1 MTLTWLDY
9 AFLLVLTISMLAG
22 FMRGLV
28 REALG
33 LGAWIVALLAA
44 RIFAKPIADL
54 LEPYISHPDARL
66 VLGFVL
72 IIFVVVM
79 VCGFIIR
86 LLNAAIEWVGMGFF
100 NRVAGAIFG
109 LARGGAILVIVTVV
123 IGLTPLA
130 QLQAWQQAQLR
141 PSFESLREW
150 AVVQLQ
156 SWDVDPS
163 AAEDAMRH
171 LPMTL
176 PGRSNFPSSASPD
189 SSNGSSDSSSRSQ
202 DGQGVTIPIPVPN
215 EKPAP

>member
-44 RIFAKPIADL
+44 RVFAQPL
-54 LEPYISHPDARL
+54 GEMLEPYISHPDARL

-72 IIFVVVM
+72 VIFVVVM
-79 VCGFIIR
+79 VCGFVIR

-100 NRVAGAIFG
+100 NRVAGACFG
-109 LARGGAILVIVTVV
+109 LARGAAILVIATVV

-130 QLQAWQQAQLR
+130 QLSAWQQAQLR
-141 PSFESLREW
+141 PAFESLRAW
-150 AVVQLQ
+150 AVVQLEG
-156 SWDVDPS
+156 WNVDAS
-163 AAEDAMRH
+163 QAEDAMRR
-171 LPMTL
+171 LPLTL
-176 PGRSNFPSSASPD
+176 PGTTTSTVEQSGRA
-189 SSNGSSDSSSRSQ
+189 
-202 DGQGVTIPIPVPN
+202 VPPPGGAPAAQ
-215 EKPAP
+215 PAP

>member
-79 VCGFIIR
+79 ICGFIIR

-141 PSFESLREW
+141 PSFESLRTW

-156 SWDVDPS
+156 TWDVDPS
-163 AAEDAMRH
+163 AAEEAMRH

-176 PGRSNFPSSASPD
+176 PGRDDA
-189 SSNGSSDSSSRSQ
+189 SSSSSYSQ
-202 DGQGVTIPIPVPN
+202 DGQGVTIPAPVPA

>member
-9 AFLLVLTISMLAG
+9 AFLLVLPISMLAG

-79 VCGFIIR
+79 ICGFIIR

-141 PSFESLREW
+141 PSFESLRTW

-163 AAEDAMRH
+163 AAEEAMRH

-176 PGRSNFPSSASPD
+176 PGRDDA
-189 SSNGSSDSSSRSQ
+189 SSSSSYSQ
-202 DGQGVTIPIPVPN
+202 DGQGVTIPAPVPA

>member
-79 VCGFIIR
+79 ICGFIIR

-141 PSFESLREW
+141 PSFESLRTW

-163 AAEDAMRH
+163 AAEEAMRH

-176 PGRSNFPSSASPD
+176 PGRDDA
-189 SSNGSSDSSSRSQ
+189 SSSSSYSQ
-202 DGQGVTIPIPVPN
+202 DGQGVTIPAPVPA

>member
-44 RIFAKPIADL
+44 RVFAQPL
-54 LEPYISHPDARL
+54 GEMLEPYISHPDARL

-72 IIFVVVM
+72 VIFVVVM
-79 VCGFIIR
+79 VCGFVIR

-100 NRVAGAIFG
+100 NRVAGACFG
-109 LARGGAILVIVTVV
+109 LARGAAILVIATVV

-130 QLQAWQQAQLR
+130 QLSAWQQAQLR
-141 PSFESLREW
+141 PAFESLRAW
-150 AVVQLQ
+150 AVVQLED
-156 SWDVDPS
+156 WNVDAS
-163 AAEDAMRH
+163 QAEDAMRR
-171 LPMTL
+171 LPLTL
-176 PGRSNFPSSASPD
+176 PGTTTSTVEQSGRAAPPPGGAAAA
-189 SSNGSSDSSSRSQ
+189 Q
-202 DGQGVTIPIPVPN
+202 
-215 EKPAP
+215 PAP

>member
-9 AFLLVLTISMLAG
+9 AFLLVLTVSMLAG

-72 IIFVVVM
+72 IIFIVVM
-79 VCGFIIR
+79 ICGFIIR

-109 LARGGAILVIVTVV
+109 LARGAAILVIVTVV
-123 IGLTPLA
+123 IGLTPLT
-130 QLQAWQQAQLR
+130 QLGAWQQAQLR
-141 PSFESLREW
+141 SSFESLREW

-156 SWDVDPS
+156 SWDVDAT
-163 AAEDAMRH
+163 AAEDAMRQ

-176 PGRSNFPSSASPD
+176 PG
-189 SSNGSSDSSSRSQ
+189 SDGSSSRSSHSSSSSSSSSR
-202 DGQGVTIPIPVPN
+202 DGKGVTIDVPVPA

>member
-79 VCGFIIR
+79 ICGFIIR

-141 PSFESLREW
+141 PSFESLRTW

-163 AAEDAMRH
+163 AAEEAMRH

-176 PGRSNFPSSASPD
+176 PGRDDA
-189 SSNGSSDSSSRSQ
+189 SSSSSYSQ
-202 DGQGVTIPIPVPN
+202 DGQGVTIPVPVPA

>member
-44 RIFAKPIADL
+44 RVFAEPIGNL

-72 IIFVVVM
+72 VIFVVVM
-79 VCGFIIR
+79 ICGFVIR

-109 LARGGAILVIVTVV
+109 LARGGAILVIATVV
-123 IGLTPLA
+123 IGLTPLV

-150 AVVQLQ
+150 AVAQLQ

-163 AAEDAMRH
+163 AAEDAMRN
-171 LPMTL
+171 LPLTL
-176 PGRSNFPSSASPD
+176 PGNNSTSSS
-189 SSNGSSDSSSRSQ
+189 SSDSQ
-202 DGQGVTIPIPVPN
+202 DGRGVTIPIPDSTEN
-215 EKPAP
+215 PAP

>member
-44 RIFAKPIADL
+44 RIFAQPIADL
-54 LEPYISHPDARL
+54 LAPYISHPDARL

-79 VCGFIIR
+79 ICGFIIR
-86 LLNAAIEWVGMGFF
+86 LLNAAVEWVGMGFF
-100 NRVAGAIFG
+100 NRLAGAAFG
-109 LARGGAILVIVTVV
+109 LARGAAILVIVTVV

-141 PSFESLREW
+141 PSFESLRDW

-156 SWDVDPS
+156 GWDVDTT
-163 AAEDAMRH
+163 AAEDAMRQ

-176 PGRSNFPSSASPD
+176 PQ
-189 SSNGSSDSSSRSQ
+189 SDNSSSSQ
-202 DGQGVTIPIPVPN
+202 NGRGVTIPIPGPT

>member
-141 PSFESLREW
+141 PSFESLRTW

-163 AAEDAMRH
+163 AAEEAMRH

-176 PGRSNFPSSASPD
+176 PGRDDA
-189 SSNGSSDSSSRSQ
+189 SSSSSYSQ
-202 DGQGVTIPIPVPN
+202 DGQGVTIPAPVPA

>member
-141 PSFESLREW
+141 PAFESLRTW

-163 AAEDAMRH
+163 AAEEAMRH
-171 LPMTL
+171 LPMAL
-176 PGRSNFPSSASPD
+176 PGRDDA
-189 SSNGSSDSSSRSQ
+189 SSSSSYSQ
-202 DGQGVTIPIPVPN
+202 DGQGVTIPVPVPA

>member
-9 AFLLVLTISMLAG
+9 VFLLVLTISMLAG

-44 RIFAKPIADL
+44 RVFAKPIADAL
-54 LEPYISHPDARL
+54 QPWVSHPDARL
-66 VLGFVL
+66 VLAFVL

-79 VCGFIIR
+79 VCGFVIR

-100 NRVAGAIFG
+100 NRLSGAIFG
-109 LARGGAILVIVTVV
+109 LARGAAILVIATVI

-141 PSFESLREW
+141 PSFESLRDW

-156 SWDVDPS
+156 SWDVDAS
-163 AAEDAMRH
+163 AAEDAMRQ
-171 LPMTL
+171 LPLTL
-176 PGRSNFPSSASPD
+176 PGQGN
-189 SSNGSSDSSSRSQ
+189 SSSRQ
-202 DGQGVTIPIPVPN
+202 GGQGVTPTPT
-215 EKPAP
+215 EQPAP